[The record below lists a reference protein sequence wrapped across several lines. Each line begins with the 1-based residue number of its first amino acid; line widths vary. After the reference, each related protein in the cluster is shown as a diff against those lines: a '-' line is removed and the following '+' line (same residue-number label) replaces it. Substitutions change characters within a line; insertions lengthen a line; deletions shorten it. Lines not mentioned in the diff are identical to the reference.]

1 MEYQKIKNLLD
12 KTPNQPSKFRT
23 KNWVEINDDSRGLHN
38 TNSQIK
44 FKTSMMKSSVF
55 YYNDAYKIASGTIT
69 VVGAG
74 ADMQQQSHIK
84 IIKKQYLKNVQ
95 SLPAGLPN

>member
-1 MEYQKIKNLLD
+1 
-12 KTPNQPSKFRT
+12 
-23 KNWVEINDDSRGLHN
+23 
-38 TNSQIK
+38 
-44 FKTSMMKSSVF
+44 MMKSSVF